1 MKYTTLFFDADDTL
15 LDFQE
20 CERSALEKSF
30 QKHGLIFNEEIRSQY
45 GNINQEL
52 WASFERGEITKPQI
66 LATRFRRL
74 FSELSIKGVS
84 ESFEGDYQNF
94 LAANGCTIPG
104 AIKLCRE
111 LSQDF
116 ELYILTNG
124 VAFTQKGRFE
134 DSGLLPYIKG
144 VFVSE
149 DIGFQKPAR
158 EYFEAVL
165 KQVPEQDKKRILMI
179 GDSLNSDILGGERTG
194 LLTCWYN
201 PWHKENKTAAK
212 PDFEVAD
219 YEELRQIIYQ
229 K

>member
-30 QKHGLIFNEEIRSQY
+30 QKHGLIFNEDIRRQY
-45 GNINQEL
+45 GDINREL
-52 WASFERGEITKPQI
+52 WSSFERGEITKPQI

-84 ESFEGDYQNF
+84 ESFEEDYQHF

-104 AIKLCRE
+104 AAKLCRE
-111 LSQDF
+111 LSREF

-134 DSGLLPYIKG
+134 DSGLLPYLKG

-149 DIGFQKPAR
+149 AIGFQKPDR

-165 KQVPEQDKKRILMI
+165 KQVAEQDKSRILMI
-179 GDSLNSDILGGERTG
+179 GDSLNSDILGGIGAG
-194 LLTCWYN
+194 LPTCWYN
-201 PWHKENKTAAK
+201 PKHKENDTAAK
-212 PDFEVAD
+212 PDFEVAN

-229 K
+229 E